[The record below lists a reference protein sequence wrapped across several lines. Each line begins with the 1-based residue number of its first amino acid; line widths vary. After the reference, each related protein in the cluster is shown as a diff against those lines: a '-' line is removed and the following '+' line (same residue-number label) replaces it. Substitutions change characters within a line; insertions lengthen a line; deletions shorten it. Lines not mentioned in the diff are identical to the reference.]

1 MKFQST
7 FLYFIV
13 RLICHFPGGFSCPCF
28 YMKIY
33 VNNKLFVIFC
43 RPRKNTLMRFV
54 IVGTLQ
60 YVWVRKEYNRS
71 ILNAT
76 ESELHDLMI
85 QRKSQTNIN
94 T

>member
-1 MKFQST
+1 
-7 FLYFIV
+7 
-13 RLICHFPGGFSCPCF
+13 
-28 YMKIY
+28 MKIY

-43 RPRKNTLMRFV
+43 RPRKHTLMRFV

-60 YVWVRKEYNRS
+60 YEWVRKEYNRS